1 MKKISLLII
10 ISMASLL
17 FSQNKMMYDINKPI
31 IQSTQNIMSKISSS
45 DNEISNDILSFTLLP
60 DGYYTIGTSSGLS
73 DSKLDDNCDITFG
86 HPYAKTSYPV
96 FSIDNTIYKLD
107 DYFNSSELN
116 FTKNG
121 DTLLINAKKES
132 KISITFLMVINSNGN
147 GIILKQKIKNLD
159 SVEHLI
165 GLGFTFDP
173 ALGKWGDGYLE
184 QQAGFLTESKTFI
197 NSEVPNDLVLWEKSK
212 GAKGIGI
219 NLSYPDEK
227 PLEITAANWS
237 DLIKNNAN
245 VSDSSK
251 TLYDLDLLLMWQN
264 KNILPNTE
272 SSCQLHVDLNE
283 PDFSSLL
290 FLRWDLQSFL
300 SLQNNLVFPNN
311 FNTYLQINRP
321 ENSIITSADIKV
333 DFPPS
338 LSASPSESSIYLDN
352 LNYYQKIN
360 LSSHIIYEDKI
371 EEIDVKLFNNSQV
384 IDELSRNVFIPK
396 TPVSD
401 TGLTVNIDTLITS
414 KFPSIEL
421 KFEAKIN
428 SNDYR
433 ITNLSNENVF
443 FFEGQNRIN
452 DFSLK
457 KDTIGGINSADI
469 IFVLDVTGSMGD
481 EIDKVKDNII
491 EFADSLSI
499 RGIDYRL
506 GMVTFLDEIENKYP
520 FTKDAQYFQSLV
532 AQQFA
537 HGGGDGPENSLQ
549 ALLEATQFTFRDN
562 ANRVI
567 IWITDAPY
575 HENDTYPTPTK
586 GDVINALLANGITV
600 HSIAPEEYKS
610 SYYDP
615 IIIPTGGNFYNIY
628 GNFRDILLDISRFES
643 SGKYI
648 LSYTTQGSNIP
659 EQLKLQIRYA
669 GLGGEGVIVPGQLKA
684 VEKGKYL
691 SFYPNPFNPNIT
703 FKVNNGN
710 YIHGELAIYNVLG
723 QLVKTL
729 PIEKGMQKITWNA
742 VNDKGSQISTGLYIV
757 RLVLT
762 DVNDS
767 RYLESAKILFLK

>member
-1 MKKISLLII
+1 MKKIILLIFI
-10 ISMASLL
+10 LL
-17 FSQNKMMYDINKPI
+17 TSVLYSQNKMMYDINKPI
-31 IQSTQNIMSKISSS
+31 IQSTQNIMSKVSSS

-60 DGYYTIGTSSGLS
+60 DGYFTIGTTSGLS

-107 DYFNSSELN
+107 DYFSSSELN

-132 KISITFLMVINSNGN
+132 KVSVTFLMVINSTGN
-147 GIILKQKIKNLD
+147 GVILKQKLKNLD
-159 SVEHLI
+159 SVEHII

-184 QQAGFLTESKTFI
+184 QQSGYLTESKNF
-197 NSEVPNDLVLWEKSK
+197 NAPEVPNDLVLWEKSK

-219 NLSYPDEK
+219 DLSYPDEK
-227 PLEITAANWS
+227 PFKITTANWN
-237 DLIKNNAN
+237 DLIKNNLYIL
-245 VSDSSK
+245 DSSK

-264 KNILPNTE
+264 KNLSPNSE
-272 SSCQLHVDLNE
+272 SSCQLYVDLKE

-321 ENSIITSADIKV
+321 ENSTITSANIKV
-333 DFPPS
+333 ELPPS
-338 LSASPSESSIYLDN
+338 LSASPNESSIYLDN

-360 LSSHIIYEDKI
+360 LSSHIVYEDKI
-371 EEIDVKLFNNSQV
+371 EEVNVKLFNNSQLV
-384 IDELSRNVFIPK
+384 DELNRNVFIPS

-401 TGLTVNIDTLITS
+401 TGLTVNIDTLIMS

-443 FFEGQNRIN
+443 FFEGQNRVH
-452 DFSLK
+452 DFTLK
-457 KDTIGGINSADI
+457 KDTIGGVNSADI

-506 GMVTFLDEIENKYP
+506 GMVTFLDEIENIYP

-532 AQQFA
+532 AQQYA

-549 ALLEATQFTFRDN
+549 ALFEATQFTFRDN

-600 HSIAPEEYKS
+600 HSIGPEDYKS

-615 IIIPTGGNFYNIY
+615 IIIPTGGNYYNIY
-628 GNFRDILLDISRFES
+628 GNFRDILLDISRFKS

-648 LSYTTQGSNIP
+648 LSYITQSSSIP
-659 EQLKLQIRYA
+659 DQLKLQIRYA
-669 GLGGEGVIVPGQLKA
+669 GLGGVGNIAPAQLKTT
-684 VEKGKYL
+684 EKEKYL

-703 FKVNNGN
+703 FKVNKGN

-729 PIEKGMQKITWNA
+729 PIEKGAQKITWNA
-742 VNDKGSQISTGLYIV
+742 VNDKGMQIGTGLYIV

-762 DVNDS
+762 DENDS
-767 RYLESAKILFLK
+767 RYFESAKILFLK